1 MLFLKRDEDWADK
14 VALYDFDSLDETES
28 RFRKSSIF
36 FKVILNTSMSLSQV
50 AWSKHW
56 AFNLT
61 MSSYVEDRLH
71 WSAQKTL
78 KVLEEKEL

>member
-14 VALYDFDSLDETES
+14 FASHNFDLLDETES

-36 FKVILNTSMSLSQV
+36 FKVMLNTSMSLSRV

-56 AFNLT
+56 ALNST
-61 MSSYVEDRLH
+61 MSSCVED
-71 WSAQKTL
+71 
-78 KVLEEKEL
+78 